1 MSQIRGQSQIREPS
15 STLSYALSFFQVRP
29 AVLEDF
35 FYFVVWWLQGKL
47 AEALPLY
54 EKSLAIRKQVLGDD
68 HPKVAESLNNIGLL
82 YTKQVL

>member
-1 MSQIRGQSQIREPS
+1 M
-15 STLSYALSFFQVRP
+15 
-29 AVLEDF
+29 
-35 FYFVVWWLQGKL
+35 
-47 AEALPLY
+47 AEALPLL